1 MVIHIT
7 CILAL
12 GSHWSDQ
19 VRSNNRRE
27 RWLARLQLSV
37 LKYVTCPKL
46 NNGDRE
52 SKHTTWEWSGCYP
65 MFVKESLSLMGIS
78 CKGCSLGR
86 TKLWKRK
93 WISSRSAFILV
104 KPLFSD
110 QTFYYMYLYIETNH

>member
-1 MVIHIT
+1 
-7 CILAL
+7 
-12 GSHWSDQ
+12 
-19 VRSNNRRE
+19 
-27 RWLARLQLSV
+27 
-37 LKYVTCPKL
+37 
-46 NNGDRE
+46 
-52 SKHTTWEWSGCYP
+52 

-110 QTFYYMYLYIETNH
+110 QTNPQDLCCKDQLDNYSVTIVYIQIILSNT

>member
-1 MVIHIT
+1 
-7 CILAL
+7 
-12 GSHWSDQ
+12 
-19 VRSNNRRE
+19 
-27 RWLARLQLSV
+27 
-37 LKYVTCPKL
+37 
-46 NNGDRE
+46 
-52 SKHTTWEWSGCYP
+52 